1 MKPTKYILILLSL
14 FLTFSCEDD
23 DNPTSQGSEI
33 EVDWVLIK
41 NSEFLENI
49 YYPDEMGNYGDL
61 NVEGVGYFFWY
72 TKSTEIQSLSLP
84 IIDNDNMNSN
94 ITSEN
99 FNGILS
105 FTYNNQDYSYDLS
118 SSYIEEYDVYLIV
131 TGDDEEQYTRITVN
145 LNENNST
152 IYSDWGVGYLINLLS
167 PNELIDYR

>member
-1 MKPTKYILILLSL
+1 MKNFYLITILSL
-14 FLTFSCEDD
+14 FIISCEDD
-23 DNPTSQGSEI
+23 DNLTSQSSEI

-84 IIDNDNMNSN
+84 IIDNDN

-152 IYSDWGVGYLINLLS
+152 IYSDFGVGYLINLLS